1 MALAVAAPAQSASPA
16 ILSLDRATSS
26 RASHVSHISQVATAR
41 AFPRDARLAAHL
53 DAFALASAARPSA
66 RQDSHKHRAWRLRTR
81 GRTGDDATLSS
92 SSDDVPKE
100 AKERAAAQEKARS
113 LVGDLKGTSIFLVGM
128 MGSGKTTVG
137 TLLADL
143 LGYCF
148 FDSDRVVE
156 AAAGGASVA
165 QIFAENGEEEFR
177 EIEVRRRWGGE
188 GGREKGEVRG
198 GWGGKETRG
207 GNGVRGREC
216 WGEGRG
222 RGGKGVG
229 EREGSVSWCV
239 MWLPD
244 EPVFACQLH
253 ELNKTRVLAE
263 LSSMGRLVVATGGGA
278 VTRPVNCAFIRAHG
292 ADWHPVQ
299 AGSCLSLAPSLNEP
313 SLSYLSHGEHL
324 AERVGSWPPLVSLF
338 FGLTLAPTRT
348 YLSPKVT
355 VRLHLPMEH
364 LAGRAVG
371 LWLISSLLPP
381 HAPRIAGATS
391 PMLSPCI
398 RTSYLSHGA
407 TVHLDVP
414 VEHLAERAGSCLMVA
429 AWCALSHPCSLPNEP
444 TRSYLSHG
452 VTVHLDVPVEH
463 LAERVVAVGTAV
475 RPLLSQPTQGEGEG
489 GKQQAADESDE
500 YGKVSEEY
508 SKVSDEYSTVSDEYS
523 NTLTRLAGLLG
534 ERKSLYSNADTTISL
549 QEVAMRSASQVHE
562 VTPTRIALEIL
573 ERLEQ
578 MVAERQARDAALRAK
593 AA

>member
-177 EIEVRRRWGGE
+177 EIE
-188 GGREKGEVRG
+188 
-198 GWGGKETRG
+198 
-207 GNGVRGREC
+207 
-216 WGEGRG
+216 
-222 RGGKGVG
+222 
-229 EREGSVSWCV
+229 
-239 MWLPD
+239 
-244 EPVFACQLH
+244 
-253 ELNKTRVLAE
+253 TRVLAE

-278 VTRPVNCAFIRAHG
+278 VTRPVN
-292 ADWHPVQ
+292 W
-299 AGSCLSLAPSLNEP
+299 
-313 SLSYLSHGEHL
+313 
-324 AERVGSWPPLVSLF
+324 
-338 FGLTLAPTRT
+338 
-348 YLSPKVT
+348 
-355 VRLHLPMEH
+355 
-364 LAGRAVG
+364 
-371 LWLISSLLPP
+371 
-381 HAPRIAGATS
+381 
-391 PMLSPCI
+391 
-398 RTSYLSHGA
+398 
-407 TVHLDVP
+407 
-414 VEHLAERAGSCLMVA
+414 
-429 AWCALSHPCSLPNEP
+429 
-444 TRSYLSHG
+444 SYLSHG

-500 YGKVSEEY
+500 YGK
-508 SKVSDEYSTVSDEYS
+508 
-523 NTLTRLAGLLG
+523 TLTRLAGLLG

>member
-1 MALAVAAPAQSASPA
+1 MALAVAAPVQSASPA

-26 RASHVSHISQVATAR
+26 RASHVSHVSQVATAR

-53 DAFALASAARPSA
+53 DASALASAARPSA
-66 RQDSHKHRAWRLRTR
+66 RQESHKHRAWRLRTR
-81 GRTGDDATLSS
+81 ASTGDNATSSS
-92 SSDDVPKE
+92 SSDVVFKE

-177 EIEVRRRWGGE
+177 
-188 GGREKGEVRG
+188 
-198 GWGGKETRG
+198 
-207 GNGVRGREC
+207 
-216 WGEGRG
+216 
-222 RGGKGVG
+222 
-229 EREGSVSWCV
+229 
-239 MWLPD
+239 
-244 EPVFACQLH
+244 QL
-253 ELNKTRVLAE
+253 ETRVLAE

-278 VTRPVNCAFIRAHG
+278 VTRPVN
-292 ADWHPVQ
+292 W
-299 AGSCLSLAPSLNEP
+299 
-313 SLSYLSHGEHL
+313 
-324 AERVGSWPPLVSLF
+324 
-338 FGLTLAPTRT
+338 
-348 YLSPKVT
+348 
-355 VRLHLPMEH
+355 
-364 LAGRAVG
+364 
-371 LWLISSLLPP
+371 
-381 HAPRIAGATS
+381 
-391 PMLSPCI
+391 
-398 RTSYLSHGA
+398 
-407 TVHLDVP
+407 
-414 VEHLAERAGSCLMVA
+414 
-429 AWCALSHPCSLPNEP
+429 
-444 TRSYLSHG
+444 SYLSHG

-489 GKQQAADESDE
+489 GEQQAAHESDE
-500 YGKVSEEY
+500 Y
-508 SKVSDEYSTVSDEYS
+508 SK
-523 NTLTRLAGLLG
+523 TLARLAGLLG
-534 ERKSLYSNADTTISL
+534 ERKALYSNADTTISL
-549 QEVAMRSASQVHE
+549 QEVAMRCASQVDE